1 MRPQGFAPMKSV
13 QVREAKA
20 GLSALI
26 EAAENGEAT
35 IITKHGKPAAAIV
48 PIDAAQKL
56 FPVKRPNFG
65 EFLLTYPGGIEL
77 ERNMSPSRDIDL

>member
-1 MRPQGFAPMKSV
+1 MKTM

-20 GLSALI
+20 GFSALV
-26 EAAENGEAT
+26 EAAENGEPT

-48 PIDAAQKL
+48 SVEDMQKL
-56 FPVKRPNFG
+56 YPVKRRNFG

-77 ERNMSPSRDIDL
+77 ERNPSPSRDIDL